1 MNSIQQV
8 VGIAFIKEN
17 KLLVVQSKKS
27 SKTNSYTFIG
37 GGVEAGETLLEAA
50 CREVSEEI
58 HSGFTIKPSELEL
71 VMTKQEHAASDPN
84 KMIEMHT
91 FIAHKEIDVPLIPND
106 EILIYHW
113 YSIGEDLNVSNS
125 IRDFLTFALE
135 RGIMSANRGR

>member
-8 VGIAFIKEN
+8 VGIAFIEDN
-17 KLLVVQSKKS
+17 KLLIVQSRKS

-37 GGVEAGETLLEAA
+37 GGVEEGETLIEAA

-58 HSGFTIKPSELEL
+58 HNGFKINPEELEL
-71 VMTKQEHAASDPN
+71 VMTKKEQAASDPN

-91 FIAHKEIDVPLIPND
+91 FIAHKKKDVELIPND

-113 YSIGEDLNVSNS
+113 YKINEDLNISNS
-125 IRDFLTFALE
+125 IRDFLKFAE
-135 RGIMSANRGR
+135 ENQIMSKEITR